1 MGNAVRQEKEITVF
15 KIGEEENK
23 TVFAY
28 NTIVYVGKKTPR
40 VLAKSQ
46 MNTLSKV
53 STQKS

>member
-28 NTIVYVGKKTPR
+28 NTIVYVGKKNPKGSSK
-40 VLAKSQ
+40 KS
-46 MNTLSKV
+46 NEYT
-53 STQKS
+53 